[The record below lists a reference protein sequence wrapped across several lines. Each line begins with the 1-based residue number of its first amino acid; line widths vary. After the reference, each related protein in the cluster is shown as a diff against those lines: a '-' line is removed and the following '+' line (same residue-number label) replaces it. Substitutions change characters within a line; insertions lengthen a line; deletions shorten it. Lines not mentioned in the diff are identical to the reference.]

1 MSYVARNRPPRIV
14 SRSYGKVKTQAH
26 LSPLQRQQ
34 VKRLVNSG
42 AETYQYDNTVT
53 AVSLSTTATIQTGM
67 STIPQGVQDGQRTG
81 DDIELVRYYFKY
93 SWAGADATN
102 AIRVILFRWYENNST
117 NPPTAA
123 QVLQVSSNPISCI
136 NHDSIREKKLHV
148 FYDKLHYTSLNGPL
162 AGGKDLVFSQKQMGR
177 KNIAYDNGAIT
188 GEGLIYALF
197 MSDSLAATH
206 PALNWYGR
214 VEYKDA

>member
-1 MSYVARNRPPRIV
+1 MYGTAFFNPGPVATRLKRVQRM
-14 SRSYGKVKTQAH
+14 AH

-53 AVSLSTTATIQTGM
+53 AVSVSTTATVQAGI
-67 STIPQGVQDGQRTG
+67 STPPQGVQDGQRTG
-81 DDIELVRYYFKY
+81 DDVELMRLEFRYT
-93 SWAGADATN
+93 WAGADATN
-102 AIRVILFRWYENNST
+102 IVRVILFRWYENNGS

-123 QVLQVSSNPISCI
+123 QILQASTNPISSI

-148 FYDKLHYTSLNGPL
+148 FYDKTHYTSLNGPL
-162 AGGKDLVFSQKQMGR
+162 AGGKVCHFSQKQMGR
-177 KNIAYDNGAIT
+177 KSIAFDNAAIT

-197 MSDSLAATH
+197 ISDSLAATH
-206 PALNWYGR
+206 PALNWYSR
-214 VEYKDA
+214 LEYKDA